1 MQFATPPLPHIES
14 TANCF
19 RHTHTH
25 THGTCATESRISVC
39 PVVWQTILAVEK
51 AAQAEV
57 EKTPMLGDVLAV
69 LQIMRRGGAFL
80 FSVAAQIPPTA
91 NQQQQLQ
98 LREEAFPAGG
108 DACEHKPGLSPVAAG
123 TALGCTVWQRGMSA
137 DEIGDIDAP
146 ARTDLA
152 ALADACKAYDEAKR
166 AAFVACP
173 VQVEMHSLMLVTAG
187 AVAELEGEKARF
199 AEQRSAMIANS
210 VVGQVMQ
217 QQQRQQQAQQ
227 QARSPGAVPPAPA
240 PQPPADAPKPAPRPS
255 PSTAADT

>member
-1 MQFATPPLPHIES
+1 M
-14 TANCF
+14 
-19 RHTHTH
+19 
-25 THGTCATESRISVC
+25 C

-57 EKTPMLGDVLAV
+57 EKTPMLADVLAV

-98 LREEAFPAGG
+98 LREEAVPAGG

-199 AEQRSAMIANS
+199 AEQRSALIANS

-217 QQQRQQQAQQ
+217 QQRQPPPPE
-227 QARSPGAVPPAPA
+227 RPPSAVPPPAAAPPPQ
-240 PQPPADAPKPAPRPS
+240 PQPPSQPQSTADTAKPAAHPP

>member
-1 MQFATPPLPHIES
+1 MCGGKNKHKHKHKHHE
-14 TANCF
+14 
-19 RHTHTH
+19 
-25 THGTCATESRISVC
+25 TESRISVC

-108 DACEHKPGLSPVAAG
+108 DACEHKPGLAPVAAG

-187 AVAELEGEKARF
+187 AVAELDAEKARF

-217 QQQRQQQAQQ
+217 QQQRQQDRPQ
-227 QARSPGAVPPAPA
+227 GAA
-240 PQPPADAPKPAPRPS
+240 PQPAAGPSPPAQSQQDASKPAPRP
-255 PSTAADT
+255 PPTITDT

>member
-1 MQFATPPLPHIES
+1 MVVDA
-14 TANCF
+14 
-19 RHTHTH
+19 
-25 THGTCATESRISVC
+25 ESRISVC

-57 EKTPMLGDVLAV
+57 DKTPMLADVLAV

-108 DACEHKPGLSPVAAG
+108 DACEHKPGLAPVAAG

-217 QQQRQQQAQQ
+217 QQQQRQQQPPQPPQPPQQ
-227 QARSPGAVPPAPA
+227 QQQPGERPQSTE
-240 PQPPADAPKPAPRPS
+240 PQPPAAPTQAAQPATDPAKPAVQPS
-255 PSTAADT
+255 PSTVTNT